1 MFSGCA
7 GFLLSGHITLKIC
20 LLGYRSHP
28 YGGGQGIYIKYLS
41 KALVEAG
48 HEVDVISGQP
58 YPHVD
63 PRVRLIKMPSLD
75 LFENGLGSLRPHH
88 LKSMTNIIEWT
99 SKLTGGFAEP
109 YCFGRR
115 VNKYLRK
122 HGKQYDLIHDNQSLC
137 YGMLKVQKR
146 QPLVTTLH
154 HPITSDLKIA
164 LAACDK
170 WWEKILIRR
179 WHSFLTMQRN
189 VVQELNHIVTVSEK
203 SQVDIASAFNVSADE
218 INLVYNGIDT
228 AEFRAMPGVERNPWR
243 IMATASAD
251 APLKGLRY
259 LLKAYA
265 QLLPKY
271 PQLELLVVGKPKPGG
286 ETEQL
291 MASLGI
297 ADKVQFVTGI
307 STEEMVAKYA
317 EASMAVV
324 PSIYEGFGLP
334 AGEAMA
340 CEVPVISTNGG
351 ALPEVVGEAGIIV
364 PTADDKA
371 IADAIETLL
380 NDPDKREQLGKAG
393 RERILERFCWKVCA
407 QEMTQYYQN
416 ILAEYANC

>member
-1 MFSGCA
+1 
-7 GFLLSGHITLKIC
+7 
-20 LLGYRSHP
+20 
-28 YGGGQGIYIKYLS
+28 
-41 KALVEAG
+41 
-48 HEVDVISGQP
+48 
-58 YPHVD
+58 
-63 PRVRLIKMPSLD
+63 
-75 LFENGLGSLRPHH
+75 
-88 LKSMTNIIEWT
+88 
-99 SKLTGGFAEP
+99 
-109 YCFGRR
+109 
-115 VNKYLRK
+115 
-122 HGKQYDLIHDNQSLC
+122 
-137 YGMLKVQKR
+137 
-146 QPLVTTLH
+146 
-154 HPITSDLKIA
+154 
-164 LAACDK
+164 
-170 WWEKILIRR
+170 
-179 WHSFLTMQRN
+179 
-189 VVQELNHIVTVSEK
+189 
-203 SQVDIASAFNVSADE
+203 
-218 INLVYNGIDT
+218 
-228 AEFRAMPGVERNPWR
+228 
-243 IMATASAD
+243 
-251 APLKGLRY
+251 
-259 LLKAYA
+259 
-265 QLLPKY
+265 
-271 PQLELLVVGKPKPGG
+271 LVVGKPKPGG